1 MKHILSLFI
10 TMFLLGCATSNVEA
24 QSAKTK
30 VQSKIA
36 SYEAEKT
43 LDDIK
48 WYDGE
53 PEGIQLIQIKVSENI
68 LNAYPELRDK
78 RVGFGMTNRIIEV
91 LEEAGRFYFV
101 EEKDEVINKM
111 VQEWERSVSGLLE
124 EELNVGKFATTKW
137 FAYAEIYDF
146 AVSNQEEIKEEKL
159 LTNTTMVG
167 IQVRLVNVETG
178 RYITG
183 SGLGTSAKE
192 GEGLLKNLDM
202 SFDQS
207 TVSFATTGS
216 SHYSSCKCIE
226 KIREKR
232 LVVFGFNKKK
242 EEPKKEK
249 TKVKQETQSNNQKEK
264 LEMSGLE
271 SFPKT
276 KVKFLYSGPVGEYP
290 GWK

>member
-1 MKHILSLFI
+1 MKHILSLF
-10 TMFLLGCATSNVEA
+10 TLMFLFGCATSSVEA

-111 VQEWERSVSGLLE
+111 VKEWERSVSGLLE

-146 AVSNQEEIKEEKL
+146 AVSNQEEIVRRKAKL
-159 LTNTTMVG
+159 KNTTMVG

-192 GEGLLKNLDM
+192 GEGVLKNLDM

-207 TVSFATTGS
+207 TVSFATTGAV
-216 SHYSSCKCIE
+216 ITAVANVL
-226 KIREKR
+226 RRLEKR
-232 LVVFGFNKKK
+232 
-242 EEPKKEK
+242 
-249 TKVKQETQSNNQKEK
+249 
-264 LEMSGLE
+264 
-271 SFPKT
+271 
-276 KVKFLYSGPVGEYP
+276 
-290 GWK
+290 GW

>member
-1 MKHILSLFI
+1 MKNILSLFI
-10 TMFLLGCATSNVEA
+10 TMFLLGCATSSVEA
-24 QSAKTK
+24 QSGKTK

-48 WYDGE
+48 WFDGE
-53 PEGIQLIQIKVSENI
+53 PEGIQLIQITISENI

-111 VQEWERSVSGLLE
+111 VKEWERSVSGLLE
-124 EELNVGKFATTKW
+124 EELSVGKFATTKW

-146 AVSNQEEIKEEKL
+146 AVSNQEEIKRRKAKI
-159 LTNTTMVG
+159 TNTTMVG

-178 RYITG
+178 KYITG

-192 GEGLLKNLDM
+192 GEGVLKNLDM

-207 TVSFATTGS
+207 TVSFATTGAV
-216 SHYSSCKCIE
+216 ITAVANVL
-226 KIREKR
+226 RRLEKR
-232 LVVFGFNKKK
+232 
-242 EEPKKEK
+242 
-249 TKVKQETQSNNQKEK
+249 
-264 LEMSGLE
+264 
-271 SFPKT
+271 
-276 KVKFLYSGPVGEYP
+276 
-290 GWK
+290 GW

>member
-1 MKHILSLFI
+1 
-10 TMFLLGCATSNVEA
+10 MFLLGCATSSVEA
-24 QSAKTK
+24 QSGKTK

-48 WYDGE
+48 WFDGE
-53 PEGIQLIQIKVSENI
+53 PEGIQLIQISISENI

-111 VQEWERSVSGLLE
+111 VKEWERSVSGLLE

-146 AVSNQEEIKEEKL
+146 AVSNQEEIVRRKAKL
-159 LTNTTMVG
+159 KNTTMVG

-192 GEGLLKNLDM
+192 GEGVLKNLDM

-207 TVSFATTGS
+207 TVSFATTGAV
-216 SHYSSCKCIE
+216 ITAVANVL
-226 KIREKR
+226 RRLEKR
-232 LVVFGFNKKK
+232 
-242 EEPKKEK
+242 
-249 TKVKQETQSNNQKEK
+249 
-264 LEMSGLE
+264 
-271 SFPKT
+271 
-276 KVKFLYSGPVGEYP
+276 
-290 GWK
+290 GW

>member
-1 MKHILSLFI
+1 
-10 TMFLLGCATSNVEA
+10 MFLLGFATSNVEA

-53 PEGIQLIQIKVSENI
+53 PEGIQLIQIKISENI

-111 VQEWERSVSGLLE
+111 VKEWERSVSGLLE

-137 FAYAEIYDF
+137 FAYAEVYDF
-146 AVSNQEEIKEEKL
+146 AVSNQERIQRRKASIK
-159 LTNTTMVG
+159 NTTMVG

-207 TVSFATTGS
+207 TVSFATTGAV
-216 SHYSSCKCIE
+216 ITAVANVL
-226 KIREKR
+226 RRLEKR
-232 LVVFGFNKKK
+232 
-242 EEPKKEK
+242 
-249 TKVKQETQSNNQKEK
+249 
-264 LEMSGLE
+264 
-271 SFPKT
+271 
-276 KVKFLYSGPVGEYP
+276 
-290 GWK
+290 GW

>member
-10 TMFLLGCATSNVEA
+10 TMFLLGCATSSVEA
-24 QSAKTK
+24 QSGKTK

-53 PEGIQLIQIKVSENI
+53 PEGIQLIQITISENI

-111 VQEWERSVSGLLE
+111 VKEWERSVSGLLE
-124 EELNVGKFATTKW
+124 EELSVGKFATTKW
-137 FAYAEIYDF
+137 FAYAEVYDF
-146 AVSNQEEIKEEKL
+146 AVSNQEEIKRRKAKI
-159 LTNTTMVG
+159 TNTTMVG

-178 RYITG
+178 KYITG

-192 GEGLLKNLDM
+192 GEGVLKNLDM

-207 TVSFATTGS
+207 TVSFATTGAV
-216 SHYSSCKCIE
+216 ITAVANVL
-226 KIREKR
+226 RRLEKR
-232 LVVFGFNKKK
+232 
-242 EEPKKEK
+242 
-249 TKVKQETQSNNQKEK
+249 
-264 LEMSGLE
+264 
-271 SFPKT
+271 
-276 KVKFLYSGPVGEYP
+276 
-290 GWK
+290 GW

>member
-1 MKHILSLFI
+1 MKKLLSLLLLVP
-10 TMFLLGCATSNVEA
+10 FLISCATSKVEA

-53 PEGIQLIQIKVSENI
+53 PEGIQLIQISIPQNI
-68 LNAYPELRDK
+68 INQYPELRDK
-78 RVGFGMTNRIIEV
+78 RVGFGVTNRIIEV

-101 EEKDEVINKM
+101 EEKDEVINKI
-111 VQEWERSVSGLLE
+111 VQEWERSVDGLLE

-146 AVSNQEEIKEEKL
+146 AVSNQEEIKRRKAL
-159 LTNTTMVG
+159 IKNTTMVG

-192 GEGLLKNLDM
+192 GEGILKNLDM

-207 TVSFATTGS
+207 TVSFATTGAV
-216 SHYSSCKCIE
+216 ITAVANVL
-226 KIREKR
+226 RRLEKR
-232 LVVFGFNKKK
+232 
-242 EEPKKEK
+242 
-249 TKVKQETQSNNQKEK
+249 
-264 LEMSGLE
+264 
-271 SFPKT
+271 
-276 KVKFLYSGPVGEYP
+276 
-290 GWK
+290 GW

>member
-1 MKHILSLFI
+1 MNKLLSLLI
-10 TMFLLGCATSNVEA
+10 TIPFLFSCATTSLEA
-24 QSAKTK
+24 QSGKTK

-53 PEGIQLIQIKVSENI
+53 PEGIQLIQISINENI

-111 VQEWERSVSGLLE
+111 VKEWERSVSGLLE

-137 FAYAEIYDF
+137 FAYAEVYDF
-146 AVSNQEEIKEEKL
+146 AVSNQEEISRRKAKL
-159 LTNTTMVG
+159 KNTTMVG
-167 IQVRLVNVETG
+167 IQVRLVNVENG
-178 RYITG
+178 KYITG

-207 TVSFATTGS
+207 TVSFATTGAV
-216 SHYSSCKCIE
+216 ITAVANVL
-226 KIREKR
+226 RRLEKR
-232 LVVFGFNKKK
+232 
-242 EEPKKEK
+242 
-249 TKVKQETQSNNQKEK
+249 
-264 LEMSGLE
+264 
-271 SFPKT
+271 
-276 KVKFLYSGPVGEYP
+276 
-290 GWK
+290 GW

>member
-1 MKHILSLFI
+1 MKHILSLLV
-10 TMFLLGCATSNVEA
+10 TMFLFGCATSSVEA
-24 QSAKTK
+24 QSGKTK

-53 PEGIQLIQIKVSENI
+53 PEGIQLIQIKISENI

-111 VQEWERSVSGLLE
+111 VKEWERSVSGLLE

-137 FAYAEIYDF
+137 FAYAEVYDF
-146 AVSNQEEIKEEKL
+146 AVSNQERIQRRKAKIK
-159 LTNTTMVG
+159 NTTMIG

-207 TVSFATTGS
+207 TVSFATTGAV
-216 SHYSSCKCIE
+216 ITAVANVL
-226 KIREKR
+226 RRLEKR
-232 LVVFGFNKKK
+232 
-242 EEPKKEK
+242 
-249 TKVKQETQSNNQKEK
+249 
-264 LEMSGLE
+264 
-271 SFPKT
+271 
-276 KVKFLYSGPVGEYP
+276 
-290 GWK
+290 GW

>member
-1 MKHILSLFI
+1 MKNILSLFI
-10 TMFLLGCATSNVEA
+10 TMFLLGCATSSVEA
-24 QSAKTK
+24 QSGKTK

-48 WYDGE
+48 WFDGE

-111 VQEWERSVSGLLE
+111 VKEWERSVSGLLE

-146 AVSNQEEIKEEKL
+146 AVSNQEEIKRRKAKI
-159 LTNTTMVG
+159 TNTTMVG
-167 IQVRLVNVETG
+167 IQVRLVNVENG
-178 RYITG
+178 KYITG

-192 GEGLLKNLDM
+192 GEGVLKNLDM

-207 TVSFATTGS
+207 TVSFATTGAV
-216 SHYSSCKCIE
+216 ITAVANVL
-226 KIREKR
+226 RRLEKR
-232 LVVFGFNKKK
+232 
-242 EEPKKEK
+242 
-249 TKVKQETQSNNQKEK
+249 
-264 LEMSGLE
+264 
-271 SFPKT
+271 
-276 KVKFLYSGPVGEYP
+276 
-290 GWK
+290 GW

>member
-1 MKHILSLFI
+1 MKHILSIFI
-10 TMFLLGCATSNVEA
+10 TMFLLGCATSSVEA
-24 QSAKTK
+24 QSGKTK

-36 SYEAEKT
+36 SYEADKT

-111 VQEWERSVSGLLE
+111 VKEWERSVSGLLE

-146 AVSNQEEIKEEKL
+146 AVSNQEEIKRRKAKI
-159 LTNTTMVG
+159 TNTTMVG

-178 RYITG
+178 KYITG

-192 GEGLLKNLDM
+192 GEGVLKNLDM

-207 TVSFATTGS
+207 TVSFATTGAV
-216 SHYSSCKCIE
+216 ITAVANVL
-226 KIREKR
+226 RRLEKR
-232 LVVFGFNKKK
+232 
-242 EEPKKEK
+242 
-249 TKVKQETQSNNQKEK
+249 
-264 LEMSGLE
+264 
-271 SFPKT
+271 
-276 KVKFLYSGPVGEYP
+276 
-290 GWK
+290 GW

>member
-10 TMFLLGCATSNVEA
+10 TMFLLGCATSSVEA
-24 QSAKTK
+24 QSGKTK

-48 WYDGE
+48 WFDGE
-53 PEGIQLIQIKVSENI
+53 PEGIQLIQITISENI

-111 VQEWERSVSGLLE
+111 VKEWERSVSGLLE
-124 EELNVGKFATTKW
+124 EELSVGKFATTKW
-137 FAYAEIYDF
+137 FAYAEVYDF
-146 AVSNQEEIKEEKL
+146 AVSNQEEIKRRKAKI
-159 LTNTTMVG
+159 TNTTMVG

-178 RYITG
+178 KYITG

-192 GEGLLKNLDM
+192 GEGVLKNLDM

-207 TVSFATTGS
+207 TVSFATTGAV
-216 SHYSSCKCIE
+216 ITAVANVL
-226 KIREKR
+226 RRLEKR
-232 LVVFGFNKKK
+232 
-242 EEPKKEK
+242 
-249 TKVKQETQSNNQKEK
+249 
-264 LEMSGLE
+264 
-271 SFPKT
+271 
-276 KVKFLYSGPVGEYP
+276 
-290 GWK
+290 GW

>member
-1 MKHILSLFI
+1 MKKLLSLLLLVP
-10 TMFLLGCATSNVEA
+10 FLISCATSKVEA

-137 FAYAEIYDF
+137 FAYAEVYDF
-146 AVSNQEEIKEEKL
+146 AVSNQEEIKRRKASIK
-159 LTNTTMVG
+159 NTTMVG

-207 TVSFATTGS
+207 TVSFATTGAV
-216 SHYSSCKCIE
+216 ITAVANVL
-226 KIREKR
+226 RRLEKR
-232 LVVFGFNKKK
+232 
-242 EEPKKEK
+242 
-249 TKVKQETQSNNQKEK
+249 
-264 LEMSGLE
+264 
-271 SFPKT
+271 
-276 KVKFLYSGPVGEYP
+276 
-290 GWK
+290 GW

>member
-1 MKHILSLFI
+1 MKHILSLF
-10 TMFLLGCATSNVEA
+10 TLMFLFGCATSSVEA

-137 FAYAEIYDF
+137 FAYAEVYDF
-146 AVSNQEEIKEEKL
+146 AVSNQEEIKRRKAKIS
-159 LTNTTMVG
+159 NTTMVG

-192 GEGLLKNLDM
+192 GEGVLKNLDM

-207 TVSFATTGS
+207 TVSFATTGAV
-216 SHYSSCKCIE
+216 ITAVANVL
-226 KIREKR
+226 RRLEKR
-232 LVVFGFNKKK
+232 
-242 EEPKKEK
+242 
-249 TKVKQETQSNNQKEK
+249 
-264 LEMSGLE
+264 
-271 SFPKT
+271 
-276 KVKFLYSGPVGEYP
+276 
-290 GWK
+290 GW

>member
-1 MKHILSLFI
+1 MKHILSLF
-10 TMFLLGCATSNVEA
+10 TLMFLFGCATSSVEA

-53 PEGIQLIQIKVSENI
+53 PEGIQLIQISINENI

-111 VQEWERSVSGLLE
+111 VKEWERSVSGLLE

-146 AVSNQEEIKEEKL
+146 AVSNQEEIVRRKAKL
-159 LTNTTMVG
+159 KNTTMVG

-192 GEGLLKNLDM
+192 GEGVLKNLDM

-207 TVSFATTGS
+207 TVSFATTGAV
-216 SHYSSCKCIE
+216 ITAVANVL
-226 KIREKR
+226 RRLEKR
-232 LVVFGFNKKK
+232 
-242 EEPKKEK
+242 
-249 TKVKQETQSNNQKEK
+249 
-264 LEMSGLE
+264 
-271 SFPKT
+271 
-276 KVKFLYSGPVGEYP
+276 
-290 GWK
+290 GW

>member
-1 MKHILSLFI
+1 MKHIFSLF
-10 TMFLLGCATSNVEA
+10 TLMFLFGCATSSVEA

-53 PEGIQLIQIKVSENI
+53 PEGIQLIQISINENI

-111 VQEWERSVSGLLE
+111 VKEWERSVSGLLE

-146 AVSNQEEIKEEKL
+146 AVSNQEEIVRRKAKL
-159 LTNTTMVG
+159 KNTTMVG

-192 GEGLLKNLDM
+192 GEGVLKNLDM

-207 TVSFATTGS
+207 TVSFATTGAV
-216 SHYSSCKCIE
+216 ITAVANVL
-226 KIREKR
+226 RRLEKR
-232 LVVFGFNKKK
+232 
-242 EEPKKEK
+242 
-249 TKVKQETQSNNQKEK
+249 
-264 LEMSGLE
+264 
-271 SFPKT
+271 
-276 KVKFLYSGPVGEYP
+276 
-290 GWK
+290 GW

>member
-1 MKHILSLFI
+1 MKHILSLLI
-10 TMFLLGCATSNVEA
+10 TLFLFGCATSSVEA
-24 QSAKTK
+24 QSGKTK

-53 PEGIQLIQIKVSENI
+53 PEGIQLIQISINENI

-111 VQEWERSVSGLLE
+111 VKEWERSVSGLLE

-146 AVSNQEEIKEEKL
+146 AVSNQEEISRRKAKL
-159 LTNTTMVG
+159 KNTTMVG

-178 RYITG
+178 KYITG

-192 GEGLLKNLDM
+192 GEGVLKNLDM

-207 TVSFATTGS
+207 TVSFATTGAV
-216 SHYSSCKCIE
+216 ITAVANVL
-226 KIREKR
+226 RRLEKR
-232 LVVFGFNKKK
+232 
-242 EEPKKEK
+242 
-249 TKVKQETQSNNQKEK
+249 
-264 LEMSGLE
+264 
-271 SFPKT
+271 
-276 KVKFLYSGPVGEYP
+276 
-290 GWK
+290 GW

>member
-1 MKHILSLFI
+1 MKHILSLLL
-10 TMFLLGCATSNVEA
+10 TMFLLGCATSSVEA
-24 QSAKTK
+24 QSGKTK

-48 WYDGE
+48 WFDGE
-53 PEGIQLIQIKVSENI
+53 PEGIQLIQIKISENI
-68 LNAYPELRDK
+68 LNSYPELRDK

-111 VQEWERSVSGLLE
+111 VKEWERSVSGLLE

-137 FAYAEIYDF
+137 FAYAEVYDF
-146 AVSNQEEIKEEKL
+146 AVSNQEEIKRRKAKI
-159 LTNTTMVG
+159 TNTTMIG

-207 TVSFATTGS
+207 TVSFATTGAV
-216 SHYSSCKCIE
+216 ITAVANVL
-226 KIREKR
+226 RRLEKR
-232 LVVFGFNKKK
+232 
-242 EEPKKEK
+242 
-249 TKVKQETQSNNQKEK
+249 
-264 LEMSGLE
+264 
-271 SFPKT
+271 
-276 KVKFLYSGPVGEYP
+276 
-290 GWK
+290 GW

>member
-1 MKHILSLFI
+1 MKHILSIFI
-10 TMFLLGCATSNVEA
+10 TMFLLGCATSSVEA
-24 QSAKTK
+24 QSGKTK

-53 PEGIQLIQIKVSENI
+53 PEGIQLIQIKISENI

-111 VQEWERSVSGLLE
+111 VKEWERSVSGLLE

-146 AVSNQEEIKEEKL
+146 AVSNQEEIVRRKAKL
-159 LTNTTMVG
+159 KNTTMVG

-192 GEGLLKNLDM
+192 GEGVLKNLDM

-207 TVSFATTGS
+207 TVSFATTGAV
-216 SHYSSCKCIE
+216 ITAVANVL
-226 KIREKR
+226 RRLEKR
-232 LVVFGFNKKK
+232 
-242 EEPKKEK
+242 
-249 TKVKQETQSNNQKEK
+249 
-264 LEMSGLE
+264 
-271 SFPKT
+271 
-276 KVKFLYSGPVGEYP
+276 
-290 GWK
+290 GW

>member
-10 TMFLLGCATSNVEA
+10 TMFLLGCATSSVEA
-24 QSAKTK
+24 QSGKTK

-48 WYDGE
+48 WFDGE
-53 PEGIQLIQIKVSENI
+53 PEGIQLIQITISENI

-111 VQEWERSVSGLLE
+111 VKEWERSVSGLLE
-124 EELNVGKFATTKW
+124 EELNVGTFATTKW
-137 FAYAEIYDF
+137 FAYAEVYDF
-146 AVSNQEEIKEEKL
+146 AVSNQEEIKRRKAKI
-159 LTNTTMVG
+159 TNTTMVG
-167 IQVRLVNVETG
+167 IQVRLVNVENG
-178 RYITG
+178 KYITG

-192 GEGLLKNLDM
+192 GEGVLKNLDM

-207 TVSFATTGS
+207 TVSFATTGAV
-216 SHYSSCKCIE
+216 ITAVANVL
-226 KIREKR
+226 RRLEKR
-232 LVVFGFNKKK
+232 
-242 EEPKKEK
+242 
-249 TKVKQETQSNNQKEK
+249 
-264 LEMSGLE
+264 
-271 SFPKT
+271 
-276 KVKFLYSGPVGEYP
+276 
-290 GWK
+290 GW

>member
-10 TMFLLGCATSNVEA
+10 TMFLLGCATSSVEA
-24 QSAKTK
+24 QSGKTK

-48 WYDGE
+48 WFDGE

-111 VQEWERSVSGLLE
+111 VKEWERSVSGLLE
-124 EELNVGKFATTKW
+124 EELSVGKFATTKW

-146 AVSNQEEIKEEKL
+146 AVSNQEEIKRRKAKI
-159 LTNTTMVG
+159 TNTTMVG
-167 IQVRLVNVETG
+167 IQVRLVNVENG
-178 RYITG
+178 KYITG

-192 GEGLLKNLDM
+192 GEGVLKNLDM

-207 TVSFATTGS
+207 TVSFATTGAV
-216 SHYSSCKCIE
+216 ITAVANVL
-226 KIREKR
+226 RRLEKR
-232 LVVFGFNKKK
+232 
-242 EEPKKEK
+242 
-249 TKVKQETQSNNQKEK
+249 
-264 LEMSGLE
+264 
-271 SFPKT
+271 
-276 KVKFLYSGPVGEYP
+276 
-290 GWK
+290 GW

>member
-1 MKHILSLFI
+1 MNKLLSLLI
-10 TMFLLGCATSNVEA
+10 TIPFLFSCATTSLEA
-24 QSAKTK
+24 QSGKTK

-53 PEGIQLIQIKVSENI
+53 PEGIQLIQISINENI

-124 EELNVGKFATTKW
+124 QELNVGKFATTKW

-146 AVSNQEEIKEEKL
+146 AVSNQEEISRRKAKL
-159 LTNTTMVG
+159 KNTTMIG

-192 GEGLLKNLDM
+192 GEGVLKNLDM

-207 TVSFATTGS
+207 TVSFATTGAV
-216 SHYSSCKCIE
+216 ITAVANVL
-226 KIREKR
+226 RRMEKR
-232 LVVFGFNKKK
+232 
-242 EEPKKEK
+242 
-249 TKVKQETQSNNQKEK
+249 
-264 LEMSGLE
+264 
-271 SFPKT
+271 
-276 KVKFLYSGPVGEYP
+276 
-290 GWK
+290 GW

>member
-10 TMFLLGCATSNVEA
+10 TMFLLGCATSSVEA
-24 QSAKTK
+24 QSGKTK

-48 WYDGE
+48 WFDGE
-53 PEGIQLIQIKVSENI
+53 PEGIQLIQIKISENI
-68 LNAYPELRDK
+68 LNSYPELRDK

-111 VQEWERSVSGLLE
+111 VKEWERSVSGLLE

-137 FAYAEIYDF
+137 FAYAEVYDF
-146 AVSNQEEIKEEKL
+146 AVSNQEEIKRRKAKI
-159 LTNTTMVG
+159 TNTTMIG

-192 GEGLLKNLDM
+192 GEGVLKNLDM

-207 TVSFATTGS
+207 TVSFATTGAV
-216 SHYSSCKCIE
+216 ITAVANVL
-226 KIREKR
+226 RRLEKR
-232 LVVFGFNKKK
+232 
-242 EEPKKEK
+242 
-249 TKVKQETQSNNQKEK
+249 
-264 LEMSGLE
+264 
-271 SFPKT
+271 
-276 KVKFLYSGPVGEYP
+276 
-290 GWK
+290 GW

>member
-10 TMFLLGCATSNVEA
+10 TMFLLGCATSSVEA
-24 QSAKTK
+24 QSGKTK

-53 PEGIQLIQIKVSENI
+53 PEGVQLIQISISEDI

-111 VQEWERSVSGLLE
+111 VKEWERSVSGLLE
-124 EELNVGKFATTKW
+124 EELSVGKFATTKY
-137 FAYAEIYDF
+137 FVYAEIYDF
-146 AVSNQEEIKEEKL
+146 AVSNQEEIKRRKATL
-159 LTNTTMVG
+159 KNTTMVG
-167 IQVRLVNVETG
+167 IQVRMVNVESG

-183 SGLGTSAKE
+183 SGLGTSAKV

-207 TVSFATTGS
+207 TVSFATTGAV
-216 SHYSSCKCIE
+216 ITAVANVL
-226 KIREKR
+226 RRMEKR
-232 LVVFGFNKKK
+232 
-242 EEPKKEK
+242 
-249 TKVKQETQSNNQKEK
+249 
-264 LEMSGLE
+264 
-271 SFPKT
+271 
-276 KVKFLYSGPVGEYP
+276 
-290 GWK
+290 GW

>member
-1 MKHILSLFI
+1 MKKLLSLLI
-10 TMFLLGCATSNVEA
+10 TIPFLLSCATTSLEA
-24 QSAKTK
+24 QSGKSK

-48 WYDGE
+48 WFDGE

-111 VQEWERSVSGLLE
+111 VKEWERSVSGLLE

-146 AVSNQEEIKEEKL
+146 AVSNQEEIKRRKAKI
-159 LTNTTMVG
+159 TNTTMVG

-178 RYITG
+178 KYITG

-192 GEGLLKNLDM
+192 GEGVLKNLDM

-207 TVSFATTGS
+207 TVSFATTGAV
-216 SHYSSCKCIE
+216 ITAVANVL
-226 KIREKR
+226 RRLEKR
-232 LVVFGFNKKK
+232 
-242 EEPKKEK
+242 
-249 TKVKQETQSNNQKEK
+249 
-264 LEMSGLE
+264 
-271 SFPKT
+271 
-276 KVKFLYSGPVGEYP
+276 
-290 GWK
+290 GW

>member
-1 MKHILSLFI
+1 MKHLFNVFLL
-10 TMFLLGCATSNVEA
+10 MFLFGCASSSVEA

-48 WYDGE
+48 WFDGE

-146 AVSNQEEIKEEKL
+146 AVSNQEEIKRRKAK

-207 TVSFATTGS
+207 TVSFATTGAV
-216 SHYSSCKCIE
+216 ITAVANVL
-226 KIREKR
+226 RRLEKR
-232 LVVFGFNKKK
+232 
-242 EEPKKEK
+242 
-249 TKVKQETQSNNQKEK
+249 
-264 LEMSGLE
+264 
-271 SFPKT
+271 
-276 KVKFLYSGPVGEYP
+276 
-290 GWK
+290 GW

>member
-10 TMFLLGCATSNVEA
+10 TMFLLGCATSSVEA
-24 QSAKTK
+24 QSGKTK

-53 PEGIQLIQIKVSENI
+53 PEGIQLIQITISENI

-111 VQEWERSVSGLLE
+111 VKEWERSVSGLLE

-146 AVSNQEEIKEEKL
+146 AVSNQEEIKRRKAKI
-159 LTNTTMVG
+159 TNTTMVG

-178 RYITG
+178 KYITG

-192 GEGLLKNLDM
+192 GEGVLKNLDM

-207 TVSFATTGS
+207 TVSFATTGAV
-216 SHYSSCKCIE
+216 ITAVANVL
-226 KIREKR
+226 RRLEKR
-232 LVVFGFNKKK
+232 
-242 EEPKKEK
+242 
-249 TKVKQETQSNNQKEK
+249 
-264 LEMSGLE
+264 
-271 SFPKT
+271 
-276 KVKFLYSGPVGEYP
+276 
-290 GWK
+290 GW

>member
-1 MKHILSLFI
+1 MKNILSLFI
-10 TMFLLGCATSNVEA
+10 TMFLLGCATSSVEA
-24 QSAKTK
+24 QSGKTK

-48 WYDGE
+48 WFDGE

-111 VQEWERSVSGLLE
+111 VKEWERSVSGLLE

-146 AVSNQEEIKEEKL
+146 AVSNQEEIKRRKAKI
-159 LTNTTMVG
+159 TNTTMVG

-178 RYITG
+178 KYITG

-192 GEGLLKNLDM
+192 GEGVLKNLDM

-207 TVSFATTGS
+207 TVSFATTGAV
-216 SHYSSCKCIE
+216 ITAVANVL
-226 KIREKR
+226 RRLEKR
-232 LVVFGFNKKK
+232 
-242 EEPKKEK
+242 
-249 TKVKQETQSNNQKEK
+249 
-264 LEMSGLE
+264 
-271 SFPKT
+271 
-276 KVKFLYSGPVGEYP
+276 
-290 GWK
+290 GW

>member
-1 MKHILSLFI
+1 MKHILSLF
-10 TMFLLGCATSNVEA
+10 TLVFLFGCATSSVEA

-53 PEGIQLIQIKVSENI
+53 PEGIQLIQISINENI

-111 VQEWERSVSGLLE
+111 VKEWERSVSGLLE

-146 AVSNQEEIKEEKL
+146 AVSNQEEIVRRKAKL
-159 LTNTTMVG
+159 KNTTMVG

-192 GEGLLKNLDM
+192 GEGVLKNLDM

-207 TVSFATTGS
+207 TVSFATTGAV
-216 SHYSSCKCIE
+216 ITAVANVL
-226 KIREKR
+226 RRLEKR
-232 LVVFGFNKKK
+232 
-242 EEPKKEK
+242 
-249 TKVKQETQSNNQKEK
+249 
-264 LEMSGLE
+264 
-271 SFPKT
+271 
-276 KVKFLYSGPVGEYP
+276 
-290 GWK
+290 GW

>member
-1 MKHILSLFI
+1 MKHILSLLI
-10 TMFLLGCATSNVEA
+10 TLFLFGCATSSVEA
-24 QSAKTK
+24 QSGKTK

-48 WYDGE
+48 WFDGE
-53 PEGIQLIQIKVSENI
+53 PEGIQLIQISINENI

-111 VQEWERSVSGLLE
+111 VKEWERSVSGLLE

-146 AVSNQEEIKEEKL
+146 AVSNQEEISRRKAKIS
-159 LTNTTMVG
+159 NTTMVG

-178 RYITG
+178 KYITG

-192 GEGLLKNLDM
+192 GEGVLKNLDM

-207 TVSFATTGS
+207 TVSFATTGAV
-216 SHYSSCKCIE
+216 ITAVANVL
-226 KIREKR
+226 RRLEKR
-232 LVVFGFNKKK
+232 
-242 EEPKKEK
+242 
-249 TKVKQETQSNNQKEK
+249 
-264 LEMSGLE
+264 
-271 SFPKT
+271 
-276 KVKFLYSGPVGEYP
+276 
-290 GWK
+290 GW